1 MNARIFVIG
10 IGADGLKGL
19 CDRARR
25 IIRDAEILI
34 GGERH
39 LSLVPDGA
47 YKRVVWGENF
57 DNGISTIRANRDRR
71 LVVLASGDPMHFGI
85 GSRLLK
91 FFSID
96 EIEIIPATGSFSLA
110 AARMGWSI
118 PDITCLTLHGRAL
131 EVVNLYLIPG
141 GRLLILS
148 WDGKTASKLST
159 LLVKKGYGKSMMS
172 VLGNMGGDNED
183 RLDSLASSWS
193 VEETAAINTIAV
205 SLRPDPDAEAWSRAA
220 GLPETAYRHDDIITK
235 SEVRAITMA
244 ALAPLPTE
252 TLWDIGA
259 GNGSVA
265 IEWLRLEPS
274 ASAVAIEK
282 MLDRAENARFNAGE
296 LGVPNLKVINSSAPA
311 AFEELD
317 ENPDAIFVGGGLSV
331 GLLEASWQRLK
342 PGGRFVSNAVTLEG
356 YAAIL
361 AMRTAVGG
369 ELLKISIG
377 REGKVGSR
385 KVIKPFMD
393 VWQFRGAKV

>member
-1 MNARIFVIG
+1 MNAQIFVIG
-10 IGADGLKGL
+10 IGADGLEGL
-19 CDRARR
+19 GARARQ

-39 LSLVPDGA
+39 LTLVPEGTA
-47 YKRVVWGENF
+47 KRAVWGQNF
-57 DNGISTIRANRDRR
+57 DNGISTIQANRGRR
-71 LVVLASGDPMHFGI
+71 VVVLASGDPMHFGI

-96 EIEIIPATGSFSLA
+96 DIEIIPTTGAFSLA

-131 EVVNLYLIPG
+131 EVVNLHLIPE

-148 WDGKTASKLST
+148 WDGKTASKLSA

-172 VLGNMGGDNED
+172 VFENMGGDNED

-193 VEETAAINTIAV
+193 AEETAALNTIAV
-205 SLRPDPDAEAWSRAA
+205 SLKPDPNAVIWSRAA
-220 GLPETAYRHDDIITK
+220 GLPETAYRHDDMITK
-235 SEVRAITMA
+235 REVRAITLA
-244 ALAPLPTE
+244 ALAPLPGE

-274 ASAVAIEK
+274 ARAVAIEQT
-282 MLDRAENARFNAGE
+282 LCRAENARFNANE
-296 LGVPNLKVINSSAPA
+296 LGVPNLKVINSVAPA
-311 AFEELD
+311 AFEDLD
-317 ENPDAIFVGGGLSV
+317 GSPDAIFVGGGLSV
-331 GLLEASWQRLK
+331 GLLDACWQRLK
-342 PGGRFVSNAVTLEG
+342 PGGRFVSNAVTMEG
-356 YAAIL
+356 HAAVMTL
-361 AMRTAVGG
+361 RTAVGG
-369 ELLKISIG
+369 ELLKISVG

-385 KVIKPFMD
+385 AVIKPSMD
-393 VWQFRGAKV
+393 VWQFRGAKI